1 MAYNYDDFMKTATS
15 AGMLNRFSADDL
27 NAARANPEYGY
38 SMLQMYQNRDK
49 ATTAEQRLLADET
62 ANQLRKSYGVTPGQ
76 AVPITGQGVAP
87 ALPAGT
93 TTGGMATIGSTGLP
107 GILQQMEAR
116 KAAVGG
122 ASAGGTAGST
132 GSVSFGAKNAGS
144 GSTTTSS
151 SKSKTTTVTGSGP
164 SFDYDPEQDPRMAAY
179 RKTYL
184 REAERAREDTLAKAA
199 AATGGIPS
207 SYAVG
212 AADQA
217 GNYFTAQLTDK
228 IPELY
233 NDAYNQQLQ
242 EWENALA
249 IYQIMGDATPQEY
262 LTVLGIK
269 KRKKKDSSGSS
280 GGSTP
285 RTPAADNPQDTPV
298 TDQVVEPETPLTK
311 AEKAKKIQEAALRNE
326 ITPNQAQA
334 LLKQL

>member
-1 MAYNYDDFMKTATS
+1 MAYNYDEFMKAAS
-15 AGMLNRFSADDL
+15 AAGMLNRFSEADL
-27 NAARANPEYGY
+27 GAVKSNPEFGY

-76 AVPITGQGVAP
+76 PEAP
-87 ALPAGT
+87 TYGNIPA
-93 TTGGMATIGSTGLP
+93 MA
-107 GILQQMEAR
+107 
-116 KAAVGG
+116 
-122 ASAGGTAGST
+122 ASAGPASIEADTLALYERMSKPGTVPAG
-132 GSVSFGAKNAGS
+132 GSSPVV
-144 GSTTTSS
+144 
-151 SKSKTTTVTGSGP
+151 KSKTSKSTGTGP
-164 SFDYDPEQDPRMAAY
+164 AFDYDPEKDPRMAAY

-207 SYAVG
+207 SYAIG

-217 GNYFTAQLTDK
+217 GNYFVSQLTDK

-242 EWENALA
+242 EWEKALA
-249 IYQIMGDATPQEY
+249 IYQIMGDNTPQGY
-262 LTVLGIK
+262 LDVLGVK
-269 KRKKKDSSGSS
+269 KKKKKKDSGGSS
-280 GGSTP
+280 TGS
-285 RTPAADNPQDTPV
+285 NPKPKEEPTNDTAN
-298 TDQVVEPETPLTK
+298 DDAYQGEAMSK
-311 AEKAKKIQEAALRNE
+311 AEKAKKIHEAVANGD